1 MKKLFPCVTFDSL
14 NNVPSYARWYTYG
27 FFDTSP
33 GHQKSY
39 ERFQAVYPNAV
50 WYANAPHLRLADIQD
65 LVLHIAGCN
74 SDG

>member
-1 MKKLFPCVTFDSL
+1 MKKLFPCVTFDNL
-14 NNVPSYARWYTYG
+14 NNVPSCARWYTYG
-27 FFDTSP
+27 FFDTAP

-39 ERFQAVYPNAV
+39 ERFQAVYPNAA
-50 WYANAPHLRLADIQD
+50 WYGNVPHLRLADIQE